1 MIHQLRY
8 EDLGIE
14 KPTKTDFTKVNE
26 HGKYVI
32 EKAIK
37 DVEELKN
44 NKMARCCKNCNCKEL
59 NFDKRVYKCLKT
71 EKEIAMS
78 DVMLDINKGCEFW
91 ELSSLFSEIIEQ
103 ENKGVE

>member
-1 MIHQLRY
+1 MIHQLCY

-44 NKMARCCKNCNCKEL
+44 NKMARCCKNCNCEEL
-59 NFDKRVYKCLKT
+59 NLDKRVYKCSKT
-71 EKEIAMS
+71 GKEIDCK
-78 DVMLDINKGCEFW
+78 DVVRDINKGCEFW
-91 ELSSLFSEIIEQ
+91 EISSVYNEIIAQ
-103 ENKGVE
+103 KK